1 MNYITALVCF
11 LFSLVVIT
19 LIATLGAIASRKLRF
34 NYAWLGLLSLALYV
48 FNGYYLTQT
57 YSLSMALLVN
67 GLLGFYDG
75 TVSMRLCLY
84 FKARTGL
91 EEEDLKSMI
100 SGKTGLTM
108 TTMAFMFT
116 LIGYWL
122 S

>member
-1 MNYITALVCF
+1 MNYTPAILTF
-11 LFSLVVIT
+11 IISLILIT
-19 LIATLGAIASRKLRF
+19 LISTLGAIASRKLKF
-34 NYAWLGLLSLALYV
+34 NYMWLGLLSLALYV
-48 FNGYYLTQT
+48 FNGYYLSRE

-75 TVSMRLCLY
+75 TVSMRLCLI

-91 EEEDLKSMI
+91 EEEDMKSMI

-108 TTMAFMFT
+108 TTMAFVFT